1 MVPSR
6 YLTALTFAVAALAAV
21 DARAQESFVVRG
33 LGLGTFGT
41 SDTTGL
47 LGVGLGV
54 NLNEVMQVTFD
65 ASREFGRADPY
76 QRPVAP
82 STVIG
87 IPTAIIIVLADS
99 ARVDRVVT
107 GGVRFRLPTSFRL
120 KPFAA
125 IHAGLVRVTTRF
137 VPVSIADEGSID
149 WRTLVEGEGGISISV
164 VNRLAVDMSYRVGS
178 ATRDYDSDVVQSVGL
193 GVAVGF

>member
-1 MVPSR
+1 MMLSKHVTV
-6 YLTALTFAVAALAAV
+6 LAIAIAAVTAV
-21 DARAQESFVVRG
+21 DARAQETIVVRG
-33 LGLGTFGT
+33 LGVGTFG
-41 SDTTGL
+41 SFNSTGL
-47 LGVGLGV
+47 LGVGIGV
-54 NLNEVMQVTFD
+54 NLSEVLQVTFD

-76 QRPVAP
+76 RRPVAP

-125 IHAGLVRVTTRF
+125 VHAGLVRVTTRF
-137 VPVSIADEGSID
+137 VPGSIADEGSID

-164 VNRLAVDMSYRVGS
+164 VNRLAVEMSYRVGS
-178 ATRDYDSDVVQSVGL
+178 ASRDYDIEVVQSVGL